1 MDKFTQF
8 ANKILYE
15 YGTPIQSVATSA
27 EEMEPTQKHGDIEM
41 QLTKMLGGKDRRSYI
56 RAGKCVMTGE
66 DAGPF
71 RDELSEREYMISG
84 LGQEAQDRIFDAE
97 DNQQKAKHV
106 EDQEINATDL
116 KTLETV
122 KALAGGKAKGGLN
135 PFNQPEKAIQKAYGK
150 MLKKVAKQVNVVAK
164 KI

>member
-8 ANKILYE
+8 ANKVLME
-15 YGTPIQSVATSA
+15 YGTVMGSSA

-56 RAGKCVMTGE
+56 RAGKCVMTGQ

-71 RDELSEREYMISG
+71 RDELSKREYMISG
-84 LGQEAQDRIFDAE
+84 LGQEAQDMIFKDE
-97 DNQQKAKHV
+97 DNEKAKHV
-106 EDQEINATDL
+106 EDNEINATDL

-135 PFNQPEKAIQKAYGK
+135 PFNRPEREIQKAYGQ
-150 MLKKVAKQVNVVAK
+150 MLSKVAKQVKDVAK

>member
-8 ANKILYE
+8 ANKVLME
-15 YGTPIQSVATSA
+15 YGTVIGSSA

-41 QLTKMLGGKDRRSYI
+41 QLTKMLGGRDRRSYI
-56 RAGKCVMTGE
+56 RAGKCVMTGQ

-84 LGQEAQDRIFDAE
+84 LGQEAQDMIFKDE
-97 DNQQKAKHV
+97 DDEKAKHI
-106 EDQEINATDL
+106 EDNEINATDL

-135 PFNQPEKAIQKAYGK
+135 PFDRPERDIQKAYGQ
-150 MLKKVAKQVNVVAK
+150 MLSKVAKQVKDVAK

>member
-8 ANKILYE
+8 ANKVLME
-15 YGTPIQSVATSA
+15 YGTVIGSSA

-41 QLTKMLGGKDRRSYI
+41 QLTKMLGGRDRRSYI
-56 RAGKCVMTGE
+56 RAGKCVMTGQ

-71 RDELSEREYMISG
+71 RDELSKREYMISG
-84 LGQEAQDRIFDAE
+84 LGQEAQDMIFKDE
-97 DNQQKAKHV
+97 DNEKAKHV
-106 EDQEINATDL
+106 EDNEINATDL

-135 PFNQPEKAIQKAYGK
+135 PFNRPEREIQKAYGQ
-150 MLKKVAKQVNVVAK
+150 MLSKVAKQVKDVAK

>member
-1 MDKFTQF
+1 MDKYTQF
-8 ANKILYE
+8 ANKILME
-15 YGTPIQSVATSA
+15 YGTVIGSSA

-41 QLTKMLGGKDRRSYI
+41 ALTKMLGGKDRRSYI

-84 LGQEAQDRIFDAE
+84 LGQEAQDKIFGSDE
-97 DNQQKAKHV
+97 DDEKAKHV
-106 EDQEINATDL
+106 EDNEINATDL

-135 PFNQPEKAIQKAYGK
+135 PFDRPEKAIQKAYGQ
-150 MLKKVAKQVNVVAK
+150 MLNKIAKQVNDVAK

>member
-1 MDKFTQF
+1 MDKYTQF
-8 ANKILYE
+8 ANKILME
-15 YGTPIQSVATSA
+15 YGTVMSSSA

-56 RAGKCVMTGE
+56 RAGKCVMTGK

-84 LGQEAQDRIFDAE
+84 LGQEAQDMIFKDE
-97 DNQQKAKHV
+97 DNEKAKHV
-106 EDQEINATDL
+106 EDNEINADDL

-135 PFNQPEKAIQKAYGK
+135 PFNRPEKAIQKAYGD
-150 MLKKVAKQVNVVAK
+150 MLNKVAKQVNDVAK

>member
-8 ANKILYE
+8 ANKVLME
-15 YGTPIQSVATSA
+15 YGTVMGSSA

-56 RAGKCVMTGE
+56 RAGKCVMTGQ

-71 RDELSEREYMISG
+71 RDELSKREYMISG
-84 LGQEAQDRIFDAE
+84 LGQEAQDMIFKDE
-97 DNQQKAKHV
+97 DNEKAKHV
-106 EDQEINATDL
+106 EDNEINATDL

-135 PFNQPEKAIQKAYGK
+135 PFNRPEREIQKAYGQ
-150 MLKKVAKQVNVVAK
+150 MLSKVAKQVNDVAK

>member
-8 ANKILYE
+8 ANKVLME
-15 YGTPIQSVATSA
+15 YGTVMGSSA

-41 QLTKMLGGKDRRSYI
+41 QLTKMLGGRDRRSYI
-56 RAGKCVMTGE
+56 RAGKCVMTGQ

-84 LGQEAQDRIFDAE
+84 LGQEAQDMIFKDE
-97 DNQQKAKHV
+97 DNEKAKHV
-106 EDQEINATDL
+106 EDNEINATDL

-135 PFNQPEKAIQKAYGK
+135 PCNRPERAIQKAYGQ
-150 MLKKVAKQVNVVAK
+150 MLNKVAKQVKDVAK